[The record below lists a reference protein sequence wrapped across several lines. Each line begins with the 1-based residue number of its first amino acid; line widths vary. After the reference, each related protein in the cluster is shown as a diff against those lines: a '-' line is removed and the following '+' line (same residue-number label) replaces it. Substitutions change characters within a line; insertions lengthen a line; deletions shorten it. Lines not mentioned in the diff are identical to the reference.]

1 MQKNVG
7 LDELYE
13 SYKYLNI
20 NIMYQILVVLITA
33 KDFTQFNYSFWY

>member
-1 MQKNVG
+1 MNYTKAI
-7 LDELYE
+7 
-13 SYKYLNI
+13 NI